1 MMAGGIVMISIA
13 PVALLIALVAS
24 SDKSTCQSG
33 GINYSS
39 TGGLSQGNCSRYNGS
54 IYGGAILGTALL
66 GGGIP
71 LVVIGGKKEP
81 VVTAQLSGWAT
92 PRSGGA
98 GLRLVW

>member
-13 PVALLIALVAS
+13 PVALLVALVAS
-24 SDKSTCQSG
+24 SNKSTCESG
-33 GINYSS
+33 GVNFSS
-39 TGGLSQGNCSRYNGS
+39 TDGISKGNCSRYNGS

-81 VVTAQLSGWAT
+81 VATAQLSGWAE
-92 PRSGGA
+92 PHGGGA
-98 GLRLVW
+98 GLRLEW